1 MSSSVR
7 SPGRDAWPPFTGQ
20 RRDLSGA
27 PQSHGHVSPT
37 GSGNA
42 SPYAAGHKY
51 QDANFASRMHPG
63 AMPPPPCF
71 NGGGYNHPLPPSST
85 PATPAQ
91 SGMLHPA
98 HRGSVGPARSPA
110 AAMVSTPARV
120 SLAQYIDANTIYAT
134 GGPSEG
140 TDRFIPPA
148 EDIRAGQE
156 EEAARLA
163 RLGLAG
169 QPSARPP
176 PQGAGQRPEWPLSG
190 PAHPFHSQLFE
201 NQLNALDAYS
211 AAKINRVALA
221 RALLTVPVPA
231 SY

>member
-1 MSSSVR
+1 MSNTIR

-27 PQSHGHVSPT
+27 PQNHSHVSPT

-51 QDANFASRMHPG
+51 QDASFASRMHPG
-63 AMPPPPCF
+63 AIPPPPCF
-71 NGGGYNHPLPPSST
+71 NGGYTNALPPSST
-85 PATPAQ
+85 LATPGQ
-91 SGMLHPA
+91 SGMSP
-98 HRGSVGPARSPA
+98 RRESVGVARSSA
-110 AAMVSTPARV
+110 ASMVSTPAHASR
-120 SLAQYIDANTIYAT
+120 AQYDNTNTIYAT
-134 GGPSEG
+134 GGSSEG

-148 EDIRAGQE
+148 EDIKAGQE

-211 AAKINRVALA
+211 AAKIDRVALA

>member
-1 MSSSVR
+1 MSNSIR

-27 PQSHGHVSPT
+27 PQTHGNVSP
-37 GSGNA
+37 SGNA
-42 SPYAAGHKY
+42 SYAAGPKY
-51 QDANFASRMHPG
+51 QDASFAPRMQPS

-71 NGGGYNHPLPPSST
+71 NGGGYNHPLPPAST
-85 PATPAQ
+85 PATPGQ
-91 SGMLHPA
+91 SDMSPSA
-98 HRGSVGPARSPA
+98 RRESVGVARPSA
-110 AAMVSTPARV
+110 AAITSTPAHASR
-120 SLAQYIDANTIYAT
+120 AQYDNANTIYAT

-140 TDRFIPPA
+140 TGKFVPPA
-148 EDIRAGQE
+148 EDIKAGQE

-169 QPSARPP
+169 QPSARSPL
-176 PQGAGQRPEWPLSG
+176 QGAGQRPKWPLSG
-190 PAHPFHSQLFE
+190 PAHPFHSRLFE
-201 NQLNALDAYS
+201 SQLNALDAYS

>member
-1 MSSSVR
+1 MSNSIR
-7 SPGRDAWPPFTGQ
+7 SPARDAWPPFTGQ
-20 RRDLSGA
+20 RRNLSGA
-27 PQSHGHVSPT
+27 PQTHGNISPT

-51 QDANFASRMHPG
+51 QDANLALRMHPS

-71 NGGGYNHPLPPSST
+71 NGGHINSFPPSPT
-85 PATPAQ
+85 PATPGQ

-98 HRGSVGPARSPA
+98 RRESVGPARPSA
-110 AAMVSTPARV
+110 AAIVPTPAHASR
-120 SLAQYIDANTIYAT
+120 AQYDNANTIYAT
-134 GGPSEG
+134 GGPSQG
-140 TDRFIPPA
+140 TDRFVPPA
-148 EDIRAGQE
+148 EDIKAGQK

-163 RLGLAG
+163 RQSLAA
-169 QPSARPP
+169 QPSARSPL
-176 PQGAGQRPEWPLSG
+176 QGAGQRPEWPLSS

-201 NQLNALDAYS
+201 SQLNALDAYS